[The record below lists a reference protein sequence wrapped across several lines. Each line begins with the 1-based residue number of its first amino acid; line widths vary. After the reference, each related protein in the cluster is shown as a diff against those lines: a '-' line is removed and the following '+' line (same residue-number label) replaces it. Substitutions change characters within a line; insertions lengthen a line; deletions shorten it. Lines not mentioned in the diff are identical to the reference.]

1 MGQISWIKLATNMF
15 EDEKIKLIQTLPDG
29 NSIVLFWIKL
39 LTLAGKT
46 NDKGLIYL
54 GNGISYNDEMLATI
68 TNLSTSVVRS
78 GIKTLQEFGMIE
90 ITEENYIQIVNWIKH
105 QNVEGMERVRDGN
118 AERQRVYYYRKKLEK
133 LGINAKN
140 KAFPDDSESLKAI
153 YERANN
159 EPNVRLML
167 ANRPDED
174 EEEDKEEDI
183 DIDTSFIQGKSDGL
197 YVLPLKNNKNFYITE
212 KYINQLSEHFE
223 SLNLHNEILMMGKW
237 LSEDESRLK
246 DENYMNTFIENWL
259 SQSLENKTKGQREKE
274 RSRK

>member
-1 MGQISWIKLATNMF
+1 MGKISWIKLATNMF

-78 GIKTLQEFGMIE
+78 GIKTLEEFGMIE
-90 ITEENYIQIVNWIKH
+90 ITEENYIQIVNWTKH

-133 LGINAKN
+133 LGINARN

-153 YERANN
+153 YEKANN
-159 EPNVRLML
+159 EPNVRLTL
-167 ANRPDED
+167 ANAP
-174 EEEDKEEDI
+174 EEDKEEDI
-183 DIDTSFIQGKSDGL
+183 EEDKDIDLDNTYIHTEEANYLIPISESEQ
-197 YVLPLKNNKNFYITE
+197 YPITE
-212 KYINQLSEHFE
+212 DYFLELEAKYPDLDI
-223 SLNLHNEILMMGKW
+223 HNEILLIGKW
-237 LSEDESRLK
+237 IKNNSDKNLTLEDMPK
-246 DENYMNTFIENWL
+246 FINSWL
-259 SQSLENKTKGQREKE
+259 RRASNFEIDNRNK
-274 RSRK
+274 SRK

>member
-54 GNGISYNDEMLATI
+54 GDGISYNDEMLATI

-78 GIKTLQEFGMIE
+78 GIKTLEEFGMIE
-90 ITEENYIQIVNWIKH
+90 ITEENYIQIVNWTKH

-133 LGINAKN
+133 LGINARN

-153 YERANN
+153 YEKANN
-159 EPNVRLML
+159 EPNVRLTL
-167 ANRPDED
+167 ANGP
-174 EEEDKEEDI
+174 EEDKEEDI
-183 DIDTSFIQGKSDGL
+183 DIDLDNTYIHTEEANYLIPISKSEQ
-197 YVLPLKNNKNFYITE
+197 YPITE
-212 KYINQLSEHFE
+212 DYFLELEARYPDLDI
-223 SLNLHNEILMMGKW
+223 HNEILLIGKW
-237 LSEDESRLK
+237 IKNNSDKNLTLEDMPK
-246 DENYMNTFIENWL
+246 FINSWL
-259 SQSLENKTKGQREKE
+259 RRASNFEIDNRNK
-274 RSRK
+274 SRK